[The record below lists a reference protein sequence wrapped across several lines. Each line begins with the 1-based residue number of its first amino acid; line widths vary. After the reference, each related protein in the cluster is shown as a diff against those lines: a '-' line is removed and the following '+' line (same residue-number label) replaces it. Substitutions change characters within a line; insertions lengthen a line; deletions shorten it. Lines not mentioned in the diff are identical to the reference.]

1 MKIYRYLAALCC
13 LFVLPLLLTNFV
25 AGSDTKKKIKNDV
38 CSASNPASI
47 CAAANNCGSASSP
60 CSIDIKHDQGA
71 YATATPII
79 PDAKSNKAFCIKV
92 GTSVTFMSSSKNTG
106 FVIDFGS
113 SDPFDHEGAI
123 MGGADRPSPL
133 PPSIRAATPIPLAR
147 ALPGLSTA
155 CAEMPTLNS
164 SCPPTSHLSQTT
176 VARLKT
182 SNKLSRHSETFLRGV
197 RTKDCDTARSGVE
210 SRRAT

>member
-25 AGSDTKKKIKNDV
+25 SGSDTKKKIKGDV

-47 CAAANNCGSASSP
+47 CAAANSCGSASSP
-60 CSIDIKHDQGA
+60 CSIDIKRDQGS
-71 YATATPII
+71 YATATPNI

-123 MGGADRPSPL
+123 MGGADRPISVTAKHPGCYTY
-133 PPSIRAATPIPLAR
+133 SIGAC
-147 ALPGLSTA
+147 TA
-155 CAEMPTLNS
+155 GTIYGMCGNA
-164 SCPPTSHLSQTT
+164 
-176 VARLKT
+176 
-182 SNKLSRHSETFLRGV
+182 
-197 RTKDCDTARSGVE
+197 DTQLIVSAN
-210 SRRAT
+210 